1 MRLVLG
7 KSINPYFNLAME
19 EYFLKNKE
27 EDYFMLW
34 RNDKAVIIGKNQNA
48 YAEINKSFVSENDI
62 KLVRRMTGG
71 GAVFHDLGNVNYTFI
86 KRKSPD
92 AFNDYAYFSK
102 VIISYL
108 LEHNV
113 SASLS
118 GRNDMLIEGKK
129 FSGNAQCAYK
139 ESVMHHGTLLFSSD
153 KSDISAALNVNPLK
167 IQSKGISSVRSR
179 VTNIREHL
187 TEDKSVVTF
196 MNELGLFVSEYYNA
210 KPYELNEEDIKE
222 INRLVETKYALDSW
236 NYGFKQKFTIKNEK
250 KFSFGIVQIYLFIEN
265 NLIKDLK
272 IYGDYFGERDVLEL
286 ERVLSNSK
294 YLESESWKLL
304 EDIDIDSY
312 IKGMSLK
319 EFLELMY
326 IS

>member
-250 KFSFGIVQIYLFIEN
+250 KFSFGIVQIHLFIEN